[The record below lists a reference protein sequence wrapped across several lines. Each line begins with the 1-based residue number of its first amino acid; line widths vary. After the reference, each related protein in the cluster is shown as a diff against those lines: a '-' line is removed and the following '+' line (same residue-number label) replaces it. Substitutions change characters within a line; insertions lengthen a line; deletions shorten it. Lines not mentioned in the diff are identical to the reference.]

1 MRYLEIQGMRVPA
14 LGLGTWQLE
23 GRTCLRA
30 VEEGLRLGY
39 RHIDTAQLYGN
50 EEEVGRAISSSGVP
64 RGEIFL
70 TTKVWT
76 EGLDF
81 GNVLRTTDGSLR
93 RLGTDYVDL
102 LLVHWPNPE
111 IPLEETLSALQQLQ
125 EEGRALQIGVSN
137 FPPSL
142 LRQALEIVFPL
153 FCIQVEYHPFLSQ
166 EVLLDMARRH
176 DLMFTAYSPLARGE
190 VAKDPTLKEIAQ
202 RHGKT
207 PAQVTLRWL
216 MQQDHVA
223 AIPKAS
229 TPEHLRAN
237 LEVFDFVLSDEEMQ
251 QIFALDRG
259 RRLINPGMAP
269 DWER

>member
-1 MRYLEIQGMRVPA
+1 MRYLEIQGLRVPA
-14 LGLGTWQLE
+14 LGLGTWKLE

-30 VEEGLRLGY
+30 VEEALRLGY
-39 RHIDTAQLYGN
+39 RHVDTAQLYGN
-50 EEEVGRAISSSGVP
+50 EEEVGRALHGSGVP
-64 RGEIFL
+64 RKEIFL
-70 TTKVWT
+70 TTKVRM
-76 EGLDF
+76 ENLAF
-81 GNVLRTTDGSLR
+81 GDVLRTTDGSLR

-125 EEGRALQIGVSN
+125 EEGRTLQIGVSN

-142 LRQALEIVFPL
+142 LRQALEIVPI
-153 FCIQVEYHPFLSQ
+153 FCVQVEYHPFLSQ
-166 EVLLDMARRH
+166 QALLEIARRH
-176 DLMFTAYSPLARGE
+176 DLMLTAYSPLARGE
-190 VAKDPTLKEIAQ
+190 VVQDPILEEIAR

-229 TPEHLRAN
+229 SPEHLRAN
-237 LEVFDFVLSDEEMQ
+237 LDVFDFVLSEEEMQ
-251 QIFALDRG
+251 RIFALDRG
-259 RRLINPGMAP
+259 RRLIDPGTAP
-269 DWER
+269 NWER

>member
-1 MRYLEIQGMRVPA
+1 MRVPA
-14 LGLGTWQLE
+14 LGLGTWQME
-23 GRTCLRA
+23 GLTCRRA
-30 VEEGLRLGY
+30 VEEALRLGY

-50 EEEVGRAISSSGVP
+50 EEEVGRALRGSGVP

-70 TTKVWT
+70 TTKVWM
-76 EGLDF
+76 ENLEF
-81 GNVLRTTDGSLR
+81 GDVLRTTDESLR
-93 RLGTDYVDL
+93 RLAIDSVDL
-102 LLVHWPNPE
+102 LLVHWPHPT

-142 LRQALEIVFPL
+142 LRQALEIVPT
-153 FCIQVEYHPFLSQ
+153 FCIQVEYHPYLSQ
-166 EVLLDMARRH
+166 QVLLEIARRH
-176 DLMFTAYSPLARGE
+176 DLMLTAYSPLARGE
-190 VAKDPTLKEIAQ
+190 VAKDPVLREIAR

-229 TPEHLRAN
+229 SREHLRAN
-237 LEVFDFVLSDEEMQ
+237 LEIFDFVLSEEEMSR
-251 QIFALDRG
+251 IFALDRG
-259 RRLINPGMAP
+259 RRFIDPGTAP